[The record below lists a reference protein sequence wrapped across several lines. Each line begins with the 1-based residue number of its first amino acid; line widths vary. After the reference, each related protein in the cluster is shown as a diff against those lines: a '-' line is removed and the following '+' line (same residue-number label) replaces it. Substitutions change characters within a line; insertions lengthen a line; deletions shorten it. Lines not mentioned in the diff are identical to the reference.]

1 MSNEQDQPSP
11 TLRPLLLLGLVLLPT
26 ASLRLRP
33 VLVENPNCSALPLN
47 YITLRHTLALYHQG
61 FPHLGEIH
69 PIFGIVTIT
78 HPSRRI
84 FFLGPRP
91 APRRVEFGP
100 RYPSAMMH
108 EHNSSLQL
116 LQYLVFQWSSSPL
129 CAHTDAHRMIPFSW
143 HMFCNVL
150 CILMNAG
157 HLSAKR
163 HTPRLVFPRR
173 P

>member
-1 MSNEQDQPSP
+1 MLSFAPELHNTPSHFSALAPRLPSP
-11 TLRPLLLLGLVLLPT
+11 GGDTSYIWNCDHHSSITPNFLF
-26 ASLRLRP
+26 RP
-33 VLVENPNCSALPLN
+33 V
-47 YITLRHTLALYHQG
+47 
-61 FPHLGEIH
+61 
-69 PIFGIVTIT
+69 
-78 HPSRRI
+78 PSI
-84 FFLGPRP
+84 RP